1 MTYYCGGCERPYDSP
16 INASS
21 ETRSTCPRCN
31 PSKTSNVPLPYC
43 SACKCVKDGDG
54 CGCNPEGA

>member
-1 MTYYCGGCERPYDSP
+1 MTYYCGGCELPYKSNVVGPDS
-16 INASS
+16 SF
-21 ETRSTCPRCN
+21 CPRCN
-31 PSKTSNVPLPYC
+31 PRATWNTPLPYC